1 MKRNKKQEIF
11 QTLFS
16 GYMMKQV
23 LDQEES
29 LIPKATMRNEATN
42 EEFITE
48 ELTTIQGTLMCLR
61 MAHVHLVAKRDT
73 G

>member
-1 MKRNKKQEIF
+1 MFK
-11 QTLFS
+11 TLFS

-29 LIPKATMRNEATN
+29 LIPKAAKRNEATN
-42 EEFITE
+42 EEFTAE

-61 MAHVHLVAKRDT
+61 MAHVHLVAKRNT